1 MCPTA
6 AATAAAAIKE
16 VETTA
21 AAMQEQPPELASAR
35 SKSMERAGA
44 EAETPAEGQGV
55 KLSEL
60 SGKPEII
67 GALNAQTRRRAAL
80 ELGERG
86 MAADHPDYWCF
97 ELVRRGAP
105 GEFASLIDFNQTRG
119 VGCLQGGFGRCD

>member
-44 EAETPAEGQGV
+44 ETETPAEGGQGV

-105 GEFASLIDFNQTRG
+105 GEFGKLID
-119 VGCLQGGFGRCD
+119 